1 MAFKEKSMGKPSA
14 TDNFTF
20 SDVVDKACDGL
31 MDCQIKYTIRRLLE
45 MRLCLDNLEKELD
58 DFLSQKDLQET
69 AAAVY
74 TSSNERA

>member
-14 TDNFTF
+14 TDNYTF

-45 MRLCLDNLEKELD
+45 MRECLNTLEKELD
-58 DFLSQKDLQET
+58 DFLSKKDSELT
-69 AAAVY
+69 ASVCA
-74 TSSNERA
+74 SSNDHA